1 MTLCVY
7 RINLATGEKL
17 EKLDEYKRKEISA
30 EVIDMIMLH
39 YDNDILIEEA

>member
-17 EKLDEYKRKEISA
+17 EKLDEYKCKEISA
-30 EVIDMIMLH
+30 EVIDMITLH

>member
-17 EKLDEYKRKEISA
+17 EKLDEYKCKEISA

-39 YDNDILIEEA
+39 YGSDILIEEA